1 MSPGLTFQTG
11 QPAAAPLEGVM
22 KLQRLTAA
30 TALLLAC
37 TVATSTAWAQSRG
50 EGQRRNSAGSART
63 SESGG
68 QARANQGARGGRDVA
83 VSRSQARPQ
92 SGRATA
98 NDGRSQAT
106 ENRGYSG
113 GQTSARSGNAVRP
126 NTGNNRPGSYAGNS
140 RPGSNAGNNRS
151 GSAVGNRGYD
161 NRSYDNRGYDN
172 RSYDN
177 RGYSNQG
184 YDNRSYN
191 NRYDSR
197 GYSGRDYGRYGS
209 YNRDAWRGRVRFG
222 LNISIFA
229 GNPFGFRFD
238 YGWRPRFNY
247 YYTMRPGL
255 AYGGMSF
262 LLQPDYAEVY
272 IDGVFVGNARD
283 FGGQPVPVAAG
294 YHRIELYAQGF
305 EPTAF
310 DINVL
315 PGQVIPYRG
324 SLYPEAYR

>member
-1 MSPGLTFQTG
+1 
-11 QPAAAPLEGVM
+11 M

-50 EGQRRNSAGSART
+50 EGQRRNGAGSART

-83 VSRSQARPQ
+83 VSRSDARPQ
-92 SGRATA
+92 SGRAA
-98 NDGRSQAT
+98 VNEGRSRAT

-113 GQTSARSGNAVRP
+113 GQTGGRSGNAVRP
-126 NTGNNRPGSYAGNS
+126 NTGNNRPGSYAGNNRS
-140 RPGSNAGNNRS
+140 GGYAGSDRSGSYAGNNRGYDS
-151 GSAVGNRGYD
+151 RSYD
-161 NRSYDNRGYDN
+161 NRSYNNR
-172 RSYDN
+172 
-177 RGYSNQG
+177 G

-191 NRYDSR
+191 NRYDNR

-222 LNISIFA
+222 LNLSIFA
-229 GNPFGFRFD
+229 GNPFRFRFD
-238 YGWRPRFNY
+238 YGWRPSFSY

-272 IDGVFVGNARD
+272 IDGEFVGNARD

-294 YHRIELYAQGF
+294 FHRIELYAPGF